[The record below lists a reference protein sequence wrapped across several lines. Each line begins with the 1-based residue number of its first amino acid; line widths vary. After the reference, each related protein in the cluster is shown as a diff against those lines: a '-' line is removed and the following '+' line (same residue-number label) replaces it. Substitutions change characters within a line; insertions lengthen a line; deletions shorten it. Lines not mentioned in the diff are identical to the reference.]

1 MGNFAML
8 LKVQGKVD
16 EAEPL
21 ARECLAAQKEILGDK
36 HASTLNTEGNLGL
49 VRIEQQEP
57 DGLPMVESVLQQL
70 RAEPHQLP
78 DSHPWIKKFSAALKT
93 EETQ

>member
-1 MGNFAML
+1 MRLNLFSASASL
-8 LKVQGKVD
+8 QRRRYL
-16 EAEPL
+16 
-21 ARECLAAQKEILGDK
+21 RDK
-36 HASTLNTEGNLGL
+36 HASTLNMEGNLGL

>member
-1 MGNFAML
+1 M
-8 LKVQGKVD
+8 
-16 EAEPL
+16 
-21 ARECLAAQKEILGDK
+21 
-36 HASTLNTEGNLGL
+36 EGNLGL